1 MLHWFGSRGVGADPP
16 GVGTTGTWLRMSRP
30 RAAGPSGPG
39 TAPGGVWAGV
49 RGAVAAFLRDAIDV
63 LLPEEEGC
71 VLCGQVRRGTGMQEI
86 FYAPICSGCLGRIP
100 FVQPPY
106 CRTCGRPLRGAV
118 AEVTGDGLRD
128 GPICRDCASGGRFFG
143 VARAAGV
150 YDGALKD
157 FIHALKFRGRRELAE
172 GIGVLMARV
181 AAREKAMRG
190 SQLLIPVPLHP
201 KRLAERGY
209 NQAEL
214 LARMVGSCLGLPVRP
229 ALARSVLTGEQN
241 KLGRRDRRDNLRGVF
256 VVPRPLE
263 VAGKRVLLVDDVIT
277 TGATANECS
286 RALLRA
292 GAGEVR
298 VLAAA
303 VAPLEEEWLH
313 RT

>member
-1 MLHWFGSRGVGADPP
+1 MVHWFTHRGSQADCPGA
-16 GVGTTGTWLRMSRP
+16 GATGTWSRTSRH
-30 RAAGPSGPG
+30 RAAGSRDVD
-39 TAPGGVWAGV
+39 TAPGGVWVGV
-49 RGAVAAFLRDAIDV
+49 REAVVSFLKDALDV

-71 VLCGQVRRGTGMQEI
+71 VLCGQVRGRGMQEI
-86 FYAPICSGCLGRIP
+86 FYAPICSGCLSRIP
-100 FVQPPY
+100 FVRPPY
-106 CRTCGRPLRGAV
+106 CQTCGRPLRGAV
-118 AEVTGDGLRD
+118 AEITGDGLRD
-128 GPICRDCASGGRFFG
+128 DPICRDCASGGRFFR
-143 VARAAGV
+143 VARAAGL

-157 FIHALKFRGRRELAE
+157 FIYALKFRGRRELAE

-181 AAREKAMRG
+181 ATREKAMRG
-190 SQLLIPVPLHP
+190 SELLVPVPLHP

-214 LARMVGSCLGLPVRP
+214 LARMVGSCLGLPVRTT
-229 ALARSVLTGEQN
+229 LVRSILTGEQN

-256 VVPRPLE
+256 IVPHPLE

-292 GAGEVR
+292 GAAEVR

-303 VAPLEEEWLH
+303 VAPLEKEWLRH
-313 RT
+313 I